1 MNIQLGIYD
10 IFSRI
15 FPGAFYMFAFIEFA
29 RVLNLIKLDWMT
41 LKDIGLVPLLDL
53 ALIAYIVGVG
63 MDRAGSA
70 WHRLFKKDRASQ
82 EIIREFKEEYK
93 SQWNL
98 AFEDVDWPILR
109 AYLYIHNPDVANEID
124 RHNALCLML
133 QNLSLGLV
141 LIAVS
146 EGIQFATTMDWAF
159 LILVSVLIFLS
170 YQMANQAGT
179 WKEWF
184 YRSIFEAIIAY
195 RVNLEENIKPVKLP
209 ATRKKGK
216 AKR

>member
-15 FPGAFYMFAFIEFA
+15 FPGAFYLFAFIEFA
-29 RVLNLIKLDWMT
+29 RVMNLIKFDWMT
-41 LKDIGLVPLLDL
+41 LKDIGLLPLLGL

-63 MDRAGSA
+63 MDRIGSA
-70 WHRLFKKDRASQ
+70 WHQLFKKDRASQ
-82 EIIREFKEEYK
+82 EIIREFKEEHK
-93 SQWNL
+93 NQWSL
-98 AFEDVDWPILR
+98 TFEDVDWPILR
-109 AYLYIHNPDVANEID
+109 AYLYVHNPDVANEID

-146 EGIQFATTMDWAF
+146 EGIQFATTMNWVF
-159 LILVSVLIFLS
+159 LIVVAALIFLS
-170 YQMANQAGT
+170 YQMVIQAGR

-184 YRSIFEAIIAY
+184 YRSIFEAIISY
-195 RVNLEENIKPVKLP
+195 QVNLKQAVKPVRST
-209 ATRKKGK
+209 ATQKK
-216 AKR
+216 ARR

>member
-10 IFSRI
+10 VFSRI

-29 RVLNLIKLDWMT
+29 RVMNLIKLDWMT
-41 LKDIGLVPLLDL
+41 LKDIGILPLLGL

-63 MDRAGSA
+63 MDRIGSA
-70 WHRLFKKDRASQ
+70 WHQLFKKDRASQ
-82 EIIREFKEEYK
+82 EIIREFKEEHK
-93 SQWNL
+93 GQWHL
-98 AFEDVDWPILR
+98 TFEDVDWPILR
-109 AYLYIHNPDVANEID
+109 AYLYVHNPDVANEID
-124 RHNALCLML
+124 RHNALRLML

-146 EGIQFATTMDWAF
+146 EGIQFVTTMNWVF
-159 LILVSVLIFLS
+159 LILVAALIFLS
-170 YQMANQAGT
+170 YQMAIQAGT

-195 RVNLEENIKPVKLP
+195 QVNLKQTVKSVRST
-209 ATRKKGK
+209 ATQKR
-216 AKR
+216 AKQ

>member
-15 FPGAFYMFAFIEFA
+15 FPGAFYLFAFIEFA
-29 RVLNLIKLDWMT
+29 RVMNLIKFDWMT
-41 LKDIGLVPLLDL
+41 LKDIGLLPLLGL

-63 MDRAGSA
+63 MDRIGSA
-70 WHRLFKKDRASQ
+70 WHQLFKKDRASQ
-82 EIIREFKEEYK
+82 EIIREFKEEHK
-93 SQWNL
+93 NQWSL
-98 AFEDVDWPILR
+98 TFEDVDWPILR
-109 AYLYIHNPDVANEID
+109 AYLYVHNPDVANEID

-146 EGIQFATTMDWAF
+146 EGIQFAITMNWIF
-159 LILVSVLIFLS
+159 LIVVAALIFLS
-170 YQMANQAGT
+170 YQMVIQAGT

-184 YRSIFEAIIAY
+184 YRSIFEAIISY
-195 RVNLEENIKPVKLP
+195 QVNLKQAVKPVRST
-209 ATRKKGK
+209 ATQKK
-216 AKR
+216 ARR

>member
-15 FPGAFYMFAFIEFA
+15 FPGAFYLFAFIEFA
-29 RVLNLIKLDWMT
+29 RVMNLIKFDWMT
-41 LKDIGLVPLLDL
+41 LKDVGPLPLLGL

-63 MDRAGSA
+63 MDRIGSA
-70 WHRLFKKDRASQ
+70 WHQLFKKDRASQ
-82 EIIREFKEEYK
+82 EIIREFKEEHK
-93 SQWNL
+93 NQWSL
-98 AFEDVDWPILR
+98 TFEDVDWPILR
-109 AYLYIHNPDVANEID
+109 AYLYVHNPDVANEID

-146 EGIQFATTMDWAF
+146 EGIQFATTMNWVF
-159 LILVSVLIFLS
+159 LIVVAALIFLS
-170 YQMANQAGT
+170 YQMVIQAGT

-184 YRSIFEAIIAY
+184 YRSIFEAIISY
-195 RVNLEENIKPVKLP
+195 QVNLKQAVKPVRST
-209 ATRKKGK
+209 ATQKK
-216 AKR
+216 ARR

>member
-15 FPGAFYMFAFIEFA
+15 FPGAFYLFAFIEFA
-29 RVLNLIKLDWMT
+29 RVMNLIKFDWMT
-41 LKDIGLVPLLDL
+41 LKDIGLLPLLGL

-63 MDRAGSA
+63 MDRIGSA
-70 WHRLFKKDRASQ
+70 WHQLFKKDRASQ
-82 EIIREFKEEYK
+82 EIIREFKEEHK
-93 SQWNL
+93 NQWSL
-98 AFEDVDWPILR
+98 TFEDVDWPILR
-109 AYLYIHNPDVANEID
+109 AYLYVHNPDVANEID

-146 EGIQFATTMDWAF
+146 EGIQFATTMNWIF
-159 LILVSVLIFLS
+159 LIVVAALIFLS
-170 YQMANQAGT
+170 YQMVIQAGT

-184 YRSIFEAIIAY
+184 YRSIFEAIISY
-195 RVNLEENIKPVKLP
+195 QVNLKQAVKPVRST
-209 ATRKKGK
+209 ATQKK
-216 AKR
+216 ARR

>member
-15 FPGAFYMFAFIEFA
+15 FPGAFYLFAFIEFA
-29 RVLNLIKLDWMT
+29 RVMNLIKFDWMT
-41 LKDIGLVPLLDL
+41 LKDIGLLPLLGL

-63 MDRAGSA
+63 MDRIGSA
-70 WHRLFKKDRASQ
+70 WHQLFKKDQASQ
-82 EIIREFKEEYK
+82 EIIREFKEEHK
-93 SQWNL
+93 NQWSL
-98 AFEDVDWPILR
+98 TFEDVDWPILR
-109 AYLYIHNPDVANEID
+109 AYLYVHNPDVANEID

-146 EGIQFATTMDWAF
+146 EGIQFATTMNWVF
-159 LILVSVLIFLS
+159 LIVVAALIFLS
-170 YQMANQAGT
+170 YQMVIQAGT

-184 YRSIFEAIIAY
+184 YRSIFEAIISY
-195 RVNLEENIKPVKLP
+195 QVNLKQAVKPVRST
-209 ATRKKGK
+209 ATQKK
-216 AKR
+216 ARR